1 MKEGWF
7 WRLFIPVWQ
16 WGREG
21 RKEGLESGRPYPQ
34 DSLPLHS
41 NVSLVSFEV
50 DLPLLWN
57 EPKFKQKPMPLSLD
71 RGESWV
77 ILTSH
82 LAPAAVAAVT
92 VVIACMRVLWFVAIL
107 ILVQLAFQCAAHSL
121 ALEGR
126 RLGVSYVFRKPGKT
140 DILALLYPTVAML
153 VASYWSL
160 TWPGTLPIASWILSD
175 LQTWAIFLPFYTWR
189 ARHLEKVQVTLGR
202 LHSLKI

>member
-21 RKEGLESGRPYPQ
+21 REDGLESGRPYPQ

-41 NVSLVSFEV
+41 NASLLSFEV
-50 DLPLLWN
+50 DFPLLWS
-57 EPKFKQKPMPLSLD
+57 EPKFKQKPRPLSLG

-82 LAPAAVAAVT
+82 LAPAAAVAVT
-92 VVIACMRVLWFVAIL
+92 VVIACVRFLGFVAIL
-107 ILVQLAFQCAAHSL
+107 ILVQLAFQCAAQSL

-126 RLGVSYVFRKPGKT
+126 RLGVSYDFRKSGKT
-140 DILALLYPTVAML
+140 DILALLYPTVEML
-153 VASYWSL
+153 VASWLDQAPYL
-160 TWPGTLPIASWILSD
+160 LPVESSQICKQGQFFSSFTYEGVSDSW
-175 LQTWAIFLPFYTWR
+175 R
-189 ARHLEKVQVTLGR
+189 VTQ
-202 LHSLKI
+202 LKGLVVTS